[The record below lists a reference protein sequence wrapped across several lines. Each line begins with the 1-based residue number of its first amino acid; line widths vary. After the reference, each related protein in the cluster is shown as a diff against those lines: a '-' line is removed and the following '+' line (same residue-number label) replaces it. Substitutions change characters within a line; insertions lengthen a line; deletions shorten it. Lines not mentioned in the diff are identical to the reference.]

1 MKFLFLNK
9 RFIGLVALFT
19 FSVAIMPLRVMALPS
34 GALSI
39 LSQAERQAQVDK
51 ILDALSGPQAK
62 PHLVMIGMDLEELET
77 KLAQLDD
84 QQLMVVA
91 EKADQVKAAGDATG
105 LIIALL
111 VIAILVV
118 ILLILL
124 KKDIQI
130 KDKK

>member
-77 KLAQLDD
+77 KLGKNVDLITYRSVHHLLRDIIFR
-84 QQLMVVA
+84 
-91 EKADQVKAAGDATG
+91 EQVQ
-105 LIIALL
+105 
-111 VIAILVV
+111 IL
-118 ILLILL
+118 
-124 KKDIQI
+124 
-130 KDKK
+130 